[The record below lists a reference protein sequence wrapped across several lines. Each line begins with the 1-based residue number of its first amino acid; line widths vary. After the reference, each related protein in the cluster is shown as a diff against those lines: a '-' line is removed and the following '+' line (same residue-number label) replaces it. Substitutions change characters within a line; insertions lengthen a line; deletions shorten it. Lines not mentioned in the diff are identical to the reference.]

1 MGKGTVVGGAL
12 LVLVFGLVGPVF
24 SSGDRLSIPSIPD
37 TLRPFVQQVLSSQ
50 PGDVFVV
57 LKNGLTVL
65 VHPKLQNDVVSAQV
79 LVRAGLIYEGKY
91 RGSGISHYLEHVLSG
106 GSTRSF
112 TEAQAK
118 ERLQAI
124 GGESNAFTS
133 YDRTGYYINSSSK
146 HWKDSLDLLL
156 SYVTES
162 ILDPQEVAREKSV
175 IQQEI
180 KMGENNPGSEL
191 WKLYMNTAYRNSPV
205 RDPIIG
211 YEEVFLKLDRDALED
226 YYSRRYHPENMVV
239 VVSGRVDPWKVIEF
253 VYTKTKDFR
262 RKVETALPGTTE
274 PPQVSPRRQER
285 ELPIVRLTQAILG
298 FPSVDLHHPDLYALD
313 VLALLLGQGESCNLV
328 CRLKDRE
335 NQVLSVSATNWTP
348 SYVHGQFMVN
358 VTLPPQNWPQA
369 ISIIHDEMDRFKRE
383 PVKPKELEKAK
394 KSIIA
399 QHICGKE
406 SSHARGSSLAVSYLE
421 TGDPYFEE
429 TYVDGIRRV
438 TAEEVRRVARRYLD
452 RGRMNVAATHPP
464 GGEKAAQSAP
474 VAPATAADDPP
485 VRFAELPNGL
495 RTLLKRDASLP
506 RVTIQL
512 YGLGGLSLEGSQR
525 PGISAFT
532 ASLLTAGTG
541 KRNKMDILRAI
552 EDVGGTIE
560 SKSDNNSYHIAVK
573 VLKEDLD
580 VALDIVADLVRNARF
595 PESEIEKKRTETLM
609 ALRRLDENWQSE
621 VLRLFKRNYFQQSS
635 YGQDRLGT
643 EESVGSFS
651 RREILSFYRK
661 MVNPRHSVLAVYGD
675 LDVEKTSRTVRE
687 KFQGWRGVQATLP
700 PWPDET
706 RPLTADR
713 LVEKKNEKTS
723 AALFIGT
730 NGLAVD
736 SEDRPILDVLDA
748 VLSGRGSPCGRLFDA
763 LRGKEDLV
771 YVVSGFPFYG
781 RKAGYFGVLTQTTP
795 SNLEKVQEIVLENL
809 RKMAREP
816 ISPEDLQSAK
826 DTIHTSQ
833 ALQME
838 SLDAQARTAALNE
851 VLGLG
856 WDHEDRYMQR
866 VQAVTAEEVQQLA
879 RELFSNT
886 LIVRTIPQAAGET
899 PPSTARLK

>member
-1 MGKGTVVGGAL
+1 
-12 LVLVFGLVGPVF
+12 
-24 SSGDRLSIPSIPD
+24 
-37 TLRPFVQQVLSSQ
+37 
-50 PGDVFVV
+50 
-57 LKNGLTVL
+57 
-65 VHPKLQNDVVSAQV
+65 
-79 LVRAGLIYEGKY
+79 
-91 RGSGISHYLEHVLSG
+91 
-106 GSTRSF
+106 
-112 TEAQAK
+112 
-118 ERLQAI
+118 
-124 GGESNAFTS
+124 
-133 YDRTGYYINSSSK
+133 
-146 HWKDSLDLLL
+146 
-156 SYVTES
+156 
-162 ILDPQEVAREKSV
+162 
-175 IQQEI
+175 
-180 KMGENNPGSEL
+180 
-191 WKLYMNTAYRNSPV
+191 
-205 RDPIIG
+205 
-211 YEEVFLKLDRDALED
+211 
-226 YYSRRYHPENMVV
+226 
-239 VVSGRVDPWKVIEF
+239 
-253 VYTKTKDFR
+253 
-262 RKVETALPGTTE
+262 
-274 PPQVSPRRQER
+274 
-285 ELPIVRLTQAILG
+285 
-298 FPSVDLHHPDLYALD
+298 
-313 VLALLLGQGESCNLV
+313 
-328 CRLKDRE
+328 
-335 NQVLSVSATNWTP
+335 
-348 SYVHGQFMVN
+348 
-358 VTLPPQNWPQA
+358 
-369 ISIIHDEMDRFKRE
+369 
-383 PVKPKELEKAK
+383 
-394 KSIIA
+394 
-399 QHICGKE
+399 
-406 SSHARGSSLAVSYLE
+406 
-421 TGDPYFEE
+421 
-429 TYVDGIRRV
+429 
-438 TAEEVRRVARRYLD
+438 
-452 RGRMNVAATHPP
+452 
-464 GGEKAAQSAP
+464 
-474 VAPATAADDPP
+474 
-485 VRFAELPNGL
+485 
-495 RTLLKRDASLP
+495 
-506 RVTIQL
+506 
-512 YGLGGLSLEGSQR
+512 
-525 PGISAFT
+525 
-532 ASLLTAGTG
+532 
-541 KRNKMDILRAI
+541 
-552 EDVGGTIE
+552 VGGTIE